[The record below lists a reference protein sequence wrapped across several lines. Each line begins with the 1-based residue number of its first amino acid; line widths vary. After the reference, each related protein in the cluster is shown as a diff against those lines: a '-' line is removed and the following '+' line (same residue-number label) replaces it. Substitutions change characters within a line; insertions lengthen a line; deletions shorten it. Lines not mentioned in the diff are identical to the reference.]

1 MTSPNQF
8 VRRVCRFWCT
18 GRAGGSIG
26 RHQPGHDDDV
36 RDDSDGDAGDNVG
49 DNDDG
54 GGGYDYDACIT
65 W

>member
-26 RHQPGHDDDV
+26 QRQPGRDDDV
-36 RDDSDGDAGDNVG
+36 RDHSDSDDE
-49 DNDDG
+49 
-54 GGGYDYDACIT
+54 GYEDDACLT